1 MRIVTCGRL
10 ATTISISAQF
20 YFHTNG
26 KAFILVSVA
35 KTASLLKICTGNLDE
50 GDWFRTVQQIFQSQ
64 KGCELKKNT

>member
-50 GDWFRTVQQIFQSQ
+50 GD
-64 KGCELKKNT
+64 